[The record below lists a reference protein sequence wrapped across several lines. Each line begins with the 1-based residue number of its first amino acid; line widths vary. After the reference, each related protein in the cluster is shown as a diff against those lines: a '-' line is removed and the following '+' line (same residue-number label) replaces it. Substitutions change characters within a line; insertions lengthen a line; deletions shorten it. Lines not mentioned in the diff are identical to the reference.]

1 MSTPVHDLSTMPN
14 SLAVDVAIIGAGP
27 SGAIAAS
34 LLHQQGKR
42 VLVLEK
48 QHFPRFSIGESL
60 LPCCMQFIEEAGM
73 LDALN
78 AAGFQHKNGAAFRRN
93 GTYTTF
99 DFTDKFTPGPGTTF
113 QVQRASFDK
122 LLADTAQSQGVDIRY
137 GETVEAIDLTENPR
151 LTVRNEQGE
160 LYQINAHYVLDASGF
175 GRVLPRLLNLESP
188 SCLPPRSAIFTHVED
203 NISDANFDRN
213 KILISV
219 HPEHKDIWYWLIPFS
234 NGRCSLGVVAEPQLL
249 ERLQGSLEQQLMSIV
264 NEEPGLKALLAN
276 AKVVQECATLKGYS
290 ANVSRLATDKFALL
304 GNAGE
309 FLDPVFSSG
318 VTIAMQSASMA
329 AKCLTKQLNG
339 EAVDWQADYS
349 TPLMQGVNTFRTY
362 VQAWYDGRFQ
372 DVIFYEEPN
381 ERIKQMI
388 CSILAG
394 YAWDTNNPFVK
405 DSERRLNMI
414 VELCRNPAATPA
426 FAEV

>member
-1 MSTPVHDLSTMPN
+1 MPN
-14 SLAVDVAIIGAGP
+14 SLDIDVAIIGAGP

-160 LYQINAHYVLDASGF
+160 LYQINAQYVLDASGF

-339 EAVDWQADYS
+339 EVVDWQADYS
-349 TPLMQGVNTFRTY
+349 TPLMQGVNAFRTY

-426 FAEV
+426 FVEV